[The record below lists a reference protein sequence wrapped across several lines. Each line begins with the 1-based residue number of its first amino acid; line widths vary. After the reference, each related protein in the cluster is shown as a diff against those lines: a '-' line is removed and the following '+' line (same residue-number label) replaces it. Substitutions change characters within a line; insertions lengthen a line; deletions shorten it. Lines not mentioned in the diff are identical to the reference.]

1 MSDTIRTALEAAAKT
16 YCHLEVRCT
25 CKGPERC
32 FNSAIPKAKTAEAIA
47 AFLRALPIGLP
58 TADKPS
64 PFAFVSEEVKQQW
77 VEAVL
82 AAVKDNQP

>member
-1 MSDTIRTALEAAAKT
+1 MKMSDTIRAALDKAERATCPTARTAHGSCATPCIYCPSIAA
-16 YCHLEVRCT
+16 
-25 CKGPERC
+25 
-32 FNSAIPKAKTAEAIA
+32 NAIA

-82 AAVKDNQP
+82 AAAKENQP

>member
-1 MSDTIRTALEAAAKT
+1 MSDTIRTALEVATRTACGCGCFVCQKG
-16 YCHLEVRCT
+16 CT
-25 CKGPERC
+25 QQV
-32 FNSAIPKAKTAEAIA
+32 AEEIA

-82 AAVKDNQP
+82 AAAKDNQP